1 MPRLKSHFMT
11 ILYYRLT
18 TAVLSWQFYCKLH
31 QVNILTANYILK
43 LHTRDILLAKK
54 QTIVIVSISFD
65 IEFMQLLTL
74 LLTWII

>member
-1 MPRLKSHFMT
+1 MPRLKSHLMT

-65 IEFMQLLTL
+65 IEFMQLLS
-74 LLTWII
+74 